1 MTWLD
6 YAVLGVLGA
15 SIAWGVWRGLV
26 REIVSLLGWLVAFLA
41 ASLFAGPLSVH
52 LPDAIP
58 TPELRAIAAFAGIFV
73 AALVVT
79 SLLGLVL
86 SHMVKAV
93 GLGGL
98 DRLLGA
104 FFGAARGAL
113 LVLALALVAGLTSA
127 PRQPWW
133 KDSVCGPPLAAAA
146 VAASAWLPPAFA
158 SRLRYD

>member
-6 YAVLGVLGA
+6 YAVFGVFGA
-15 SIAWGVWRGLV
+15 SVAWGVWRGLV
-26 REIVSLLGWLVAFLA
+26 REIVSLLGWLVAFLS
-41 ASLFAGPLSVH
+41 ASLFAGPLAPH

-58 TPELRAIAAFAGIFV
+58 SPELRAIAAFAGIFV

-79 SLLGLVL
+79 TLLGIVL
-86 SHMVKAV
+86 SNLVKAV

-98 DRLLGA
+98 DRLLGS

-113 LVLALALVAGLTSA
+113 LVLALALLAGLTTA

-133 KDSVCGPPLAAAA
+133 KDSLSGEPLAAAA
-146 VAASAWLPPAFA
+146 RVAKAWLPPAFA
-158 SRLRYD
+158 DRLRYD